1 MNNNRNKFNNNFN
14 KPSNN
19 NNFTDKDILSKL
31 KEKQELIE
39 TEIENKTERR
49 DELTEALKELRKKR
63 RVLIEQQ
70 QLFTEMIN
78 NIKQGVR

>member
-1 MNNNRNKFNNNFN
+1 MNKNRNNFNRNFN
-14 KPSNN
+14 KPSDD

-31 KEKQELIE
+31 KDKQKLIE

-49 DELTEALKELRKKR
+49 DELTETLKELRKKR

>member
-1 MNNNRNKFNNNFN
+1 MNKNRNNFNRNFN
-14 KPSNN
+14 KPSDD

-31 KEKQELIE
+31 KDKQKLIE
-39 TEIENKTERR
+39 TEIENKTKRR
-49 DELTEALKELRKKR
+49 DELTETLKELRKKR

>member
-39 TEIENKTERR
+39 REIENKTERR

>member
-1 MNNNRNKFNNNFN
+1 MNNNRNKFNRNFN
-14 KPSNN
+14 KPSDD

-31 KEKQELIE
+31 KEKQGIVE
-39 TEIENKTERR
+39 TEIENKTKRR

>member
-1 MNNNRNKFNNNFN
+1 MNNNKNNFNRKFN

-19 NNFTDKDILSKL
+19 NDFTDKDILSKL

-49 DELTEALKELRKKR
+49 DELTETLKELRKKR

>member
-1 MNNNRNKFNNNFN
+1 MNKNRTRFNHNTN
-14 KPSNN
+14 KPSDNN
-19 NNFTDKDILSKL
+19 SFTDKDILSKL
-31 KEKQELIE
+31 EDKQKLIE
-39 TEIENKTERR
+39 VEIENKTERR

>member
-1 MNNNRNKFNNNFN
+1 MNNNRNKFNRNFN

-19 NNFTDKDILSKL
+19 NDFTDKDILSKL
-31 KEKQELIE
+31 KDNQKLIE

>member
-1 MNNNRNKFNNNFN
+1 MNKNRTRFNHNTN

-19 NNFTDKDILSKL
+19 NDFTDKDILSKL